1 MDGLRV
7 SSRRHEGWTVIEVSG
22 ELDVATRTQLGD
34 HLEEVIATAH
44 TPARVVVDMSGLDF
58 CDASGLSVLVA
69 AHHAAKDR
77 QGQLRLVCPQRRIRR
92 LLQITEL
99 TDVMPVF
106 DTVAQATAT
115 VPDRGRGGAPA
126 TTPATAQV
134 AVPETG

>member
-106 DTVAQATAT
+106 DTVARATA
-115 VPDRGRGGAPA
+115 GAPA
-126 TTPATAQV
+126 TTPTTAQV